1 MRKTHGTQRAM
12 AIGIAGAG
20 FAGLA
25 AAALLSRQGHAVTV
39 FERAP
44 VLGPVGAAIVI
55 QPSGLAV
62 LGHLGRAAE
71 VVSAGARI
79 ERLHVTK
86 PSGRTILD
94 LRYATLD
101 PDWFGLGIARGALFT
116 ALLAAATEAGARVVA
131 GTPIAG
137 CEADDHG
144 RWFVDAEGRR
154 RGPFSLVI
162 AADGARSTVAGALP
176 SRRVKPYRWGAL
188 FHVGPASA
196 GDTLIQV
203 ADGAR
208 RFMGVLPMGGG
219 LASLFWS
226 LRGDRV
232 DAWRAGFDSWR
243 HEAIRMHPAAEA
255 LVETNARPEDVL
267 FAPYFDVT
275 TRAPHTVDPGGS
287 GFVVIGDAAHAT
299 SPQLGQGTNLALLDA
314 WHLAE
319 AIAAGHAETLG
330 VVLGA
335 YAAARKRQLR
345 YYQRATRWLTPL
357 FQSDSRVLGALRD
370 LGFPVARRF
379 GPLRRLMVRSMAG
392 VAEGFFGQEAPLVGP
407 LPREAPQDD
416 VRSADRAAS

>member
-1 MRKTHGTQRAM
+1 MTQDDSHSMM

-20 FAGLA
+20 FAGLTA
-25 AAALLSRQGHAVTV
+25 GALLARQGHRVTI
-39 FERAP
+39 FERAR

-71 VVSAGARI
+71 VVDAGARI
-79 ERLHVTK
+79 DRLHVTA

-101 PDWFGLGIARGALFT
+101 DSWFGLGIARGALFT
-116 ALLAAATEAGARVVA
+116 ALLAAATDAGAVVRP

-137 CEADDHG
+137 AEADADG
-144 RWFVDAEGRR
+144 RWLIDAAGERH
-154 RGPFSLVI
+154 GPFGLII
-162 AADGARSTVAGALP
+162 AADGARSTLAAALP

-208 RFMGVLPMGGG
+208 RFMGILPMGGG
-219 LASLFWS
+219 QASLFWS

-232 DAWRAGFDSWR
+232 DAWRAGFDAWR
-243 HEAIRMHPAAEA
+243 SEAVAMHPAAEA
-255 LVETNARPEDVL
+255 LVETIDRPEDVL

-275 TRAPHTVDPGGS
+275 TKRPFAIDPSGS
-287 GFVVIGDAAHAT
+287 ALVVIGDAAHAT

-319 AIAAGHAETLG
+319 AIADARPAEALPR
-330 VVLGA
+330 
-335 YAAARKRQLR
+335 YATTRRRHLA

-370 LGFPVARRF
+370 LGFPVARRI
-379 GPLRRLMVRSMAG
+379 GPFRRLMVRSMAG
-392 VAEGFFGQEAPLVGP
+392 VAEGFFGQQAPLVGP
-407 LPREAPQDD
+407 LPSEDAPSSL
-416 VRSADRAAS
+416 RSADRAAS